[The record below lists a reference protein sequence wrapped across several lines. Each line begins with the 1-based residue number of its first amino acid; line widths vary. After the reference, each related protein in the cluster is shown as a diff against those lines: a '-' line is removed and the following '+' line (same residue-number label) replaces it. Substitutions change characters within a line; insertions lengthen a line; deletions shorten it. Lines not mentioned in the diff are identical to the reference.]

1 MNVIFAG
8 NNERSIK
15 CLNFLSKKKIKIS
28 LVICHKKINKNGY
41 FKNLKFLAK
50 QLRYD
55 YITPKNINSLS
66 VKKKIKSFK
75 PDLMILC
82 GYSQNILKSDI
93 FNIPKHGT
101 WNMHASDLPKYRGA
115 SPLNWAII
123 NNEKK
128 IGISIIQVDKSLD
141 GGDIIGKIFLKLK
154 KNENIKTLTNKVNIL
169 YPKIL
174 YKKIS
179 ELKKGSLKK
188 KKQNPN
194 RATFFTRRLPADSFL
209 KFGLSSA
216 EKIQKIINA
225 SVYPYPEAYF
235 YFKKQK
241 ISVGSDTK
249 ILNNNYGIPGRIIK
263 RDKKSI
269 TVICKNNS
277 IKLNQLYKK
286 GKVINPTK
294 IKLRPGFDLT

>member
-15 CLNFLSKKKIKIS
+15 CLNFLHKNKIKIS

-50 QLRYD
+50 QLKYN
-55 YITPKNINSLS
+55 YITPKNINSS
-66 VKKKIKSFK
+66 TVKKKIKSLK

-82 GYSQNILKSDI
+82 GYSQNILKSDV

-128 IGISIIQVDKSLD
+128 IGISIIQVDKTLD
-141 GGDIIGKIFLKLK
+141 GGDIVGKDFLKLK
-154 KNENIKTLTNKVNIL
+154 KNENIQTLTTKVNIL
-169 YPKIL
+169 YPKML
-174 YKKIS
+174 YKKIY
-179 ELKKGSLKK
+179 ELKNGLLKK
-188 KKQNPN
+188 KKQNIN
-194 RATFFTRRLPADSFL
+194 RATFFTRRLPTDSFL
-209 KFGLSSA
+209 KFRLLSA
-216 EKIQKIINA
+216 EKIQKVINA

-235 YFKKQK
+235 YYKKQK
-241 ISVGSDTK
+241 ISVGPDTK
-249 ILNNNYGIPGRIIK
+249 ILTNNYGTPGRIIK

-277 IKLNQLYKK
+277 IKLSYLYKK
-286 GKVINPTK
+286 GKIINPIK
-294 IKLRPGFDLT
+294 IKLRPGVDLI